1 MAATEETETEM
12 KYCPFC
18 KKQTPH
24 KVIDPRVSKE
34 GTGRQLRCIGCG
46 SSRLGEI
53 QGFDAALM

>member
-1 MAATEETETEM
+1 MTEM
-12 KYCPFC
+12 KYCTYC

-24 KVIDPRVSKE
+24 TEIDPRTDGK
-34 GTGRQLRCIGCG
+34 GTGRKLSCTKCD